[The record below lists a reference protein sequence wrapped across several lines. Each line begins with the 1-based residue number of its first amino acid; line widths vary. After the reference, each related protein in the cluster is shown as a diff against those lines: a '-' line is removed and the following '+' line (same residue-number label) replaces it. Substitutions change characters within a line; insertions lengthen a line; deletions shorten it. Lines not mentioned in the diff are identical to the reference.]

1 MKGCYRC
8 QIGKTSVILASVGI
22 ALFTAGLVLNII
34 RLFSF
39 SELNIFNQIN
49 CILILAVCA
58 LVIVELVLFLTSAR
72 YEIRPGVLALKLG
85 IFSLKIDLKEISEVV
100 YKEKSKL
107 LFVLYGE
114 KLMVVRIAPVLFN
127 DFVDDLKSAGG
138 EFQYSIDYQDL
149 ENV

>member
-1 MKGCYRC
+1 MKGRYRC
-8 QIGKTSVILASVGI
+8 QIGKTSVILACAGI
-22 ALFTAGLVLNII
+22 ALFAVGLVLNVI

-39 SELNIFNQIN
+39 DELNIFNKIN
-49 CILILAVCA
+49 CILLLAVCV
-58 LVIVELVLFLTSAR
+58 LVITELVLFLTSAR
-72 YEIRPGVLALKLG
+72 YELRPGVLAMKLG
-85 IFSLKIDLKEISEVV
+85 ILSLKIDLKEVSEVV

-127 DFVDDLKSAGG
+127 DFVDDMKACGG